1 MGETIWN
8 LRGCREAAGLK
19 QREVADRMGRSVSW
33 VSRLERSADPR
44 ISTVQRYL
52 RACNC
57 HLEIEIT
64 LGDVGSGP
72 EAVERGPQPRGSASS

>member
-8 LRGCREAAGLK
+8 LHGHREAAGLT

-52 RACNC
+52 RACGYR
-57 HLEIEIT
+57 LKIVVT
-64 LGDVGSGP
+64 LGDEGGDH
-72 EAVERGPQPRGSASS
+72 G